1 MEMILS
7 EGELR
12 GLGKGYNLVRGEM
25 RINSN
30 HVLVHESVE
39 GFLDLCKENNIK
51 TVFYHYSYYDKEAYL
66 ITEELL
72 RENTDNEGE
81 YIFCKKWADQKND
94 FWGSLNFDRPKVLT
108 MAAMLESMVLLWQE
122 RDEWMEE
129 SEDGKTAL
137 IMFLEENEEKMLD
150 RFETDNDSMSLAD
163 ELQHVLL
170 ADSQFRNST
179 NKDSRRIYLNSFI
192 KKKENKKYLKLVKS
206 EKESWS
212 KSIAFATIVDRIY
225 NEYRNAC
232 YKAKIQV
239 GEELPEEQE

>member
-1 MEMILS
+1 MILP
-7 EGELR
+7 EGELIKI
-12 GLGKGYNLVRGEM
+12 GEGIHFVSGEM

-30 HVLVHESVE
+30 HVLIHEPVE
-39 GFLDLCKENNIK
+39 AFIALCKENNIK
-51 TVFYHYSYYDKEAYL
+51 IVFYQYSYYVKEEYL
-66 ITEELL
+66 ITEEVLL
-72 RENTDNEGE
+72 KNTDNKKE
-81 YIFCKKWADQKND
+81 YDFCKEWADKKNTHINA
-94 FWGSLNFDRPKVLT
+94 LNFNRPKILT
-108 MAAMLESMVLLWQE
+108 MAAMLDSMVLLWQE
-122 RDEWMEE
+122 RDEWMED
-129 SEDGKTAL
+129 SEDGETS
-137 IMFLEENEEKMLD
+137 IITFLEENEEQMLAL
-150 RFETDNDSMSLAD
+150 FETDNDSVSLAD

-179 NKDSRRIYLNSFI
+179 NKDSRRIYLNSFV

>member
-1 MEMILS
+1 MIIS
-7 EGELR
+7 ESELR
-12 GLGKGYNLVRGEM
+12 GPWNDLNLVSGEM
-25 RINSN
+25 RINGN
-30 HVLVHESVE
+30 YVIVHESIE
-39 GFLDLCKENNIK
+39 NFFELCKGNNIK
-51 TVFYHYSYYDKEAYL
+51 TVFYHFSYYDKEEYL

-72 RENTDNEGE
+72 LKNTDNKKE
-81 YIFCKKWADQKND
+81 YDFCKEWADKKNA
-94 FWGSLNFDRPKVLT
+94 SINALNFNRPKILT
-108 MAAMLESMVLLWQE
+108 MASMLDSMVLLWQE
-122 RDEWMEE
+122 RDEWMGD
-129 SEDGKTAL
+129 SENGETA
-137 IMFLEENEEKMLD
+137 IITFLEENEEQMLD
-150 RFETDNDSMSLAD
+150 LYETNNDSVSLVD

-206 EKESWS
+206 EKESWR